1 MVLGS
6 CLRKCCGL
14 GTELSVARRKHK
26 AVSKGP
32 GLCVVCGSHSGVGMV
47 RCGETGQHCEAGGGW
62 LEDLTRSPRHL

>member
-32 GLCVVCGSHSGVGMV
+32 GLCVVCGSHSGEWEWCAVGRQGSTV
-47 RCGETGQHCEAGGGW
+47 RQVEAG
-62 LEDLTRSPRHL
+62 LKI